1 MVINNLKGKI
11 YGYVRVS
18 SVCQNEARQLQE
30 LRQLGIEDD
39 NIFIDKSSGKDFNR
53 TQYQKVKKMLQKGDV
68 LFVKSIDRFGRNYS
82 EIIDEWRYLTKVIG
96 AEIVVLDMPLL
107 DTRKGKDLL
116 GTLITDIVLQVLSY
130 VAETERNE
138 IHQRQK
144 EGIAIAKSRGVH
156 LGRPENVLP
165 ESFYDILNEFNLK
178 QITRKQA
185 ALKLKI
191 SVSSFDYLRRKMNKK
206 L

>member
-1 MVINNLKGKI
+1 M
-11 YGYVRVS
+11 
-18 SVCQNEARQLQE
+18 
-30 LRQLGIEDD
+30 EDD

-53 TQYQKVKKMLQKGDV
+53 TQYQRLKSILKNGDV

-191 SVSSFDYLRRKMNKK
+191 SVSSFDYLRKKMNKK

>member
-1 MVINNLKGKI
+1 
-11 YGYVRVS
+11 
-18 SVCQNEARQLQE
+18 
-30 LRQLGIEDD
+30 
-39 NIFIDKSSGKDFNR
+39 
-53 TQYQKVKKMLQKGDV
+53 
-68 LFVKSIDRFGRNYS
+68 
-82 EIIDEWRYLTKVIG
+82 
-96 AEIVVLDMPLL
+96 MPLL

-191 SVSSFDYLRRKMNKK
+191 SVYSFDYLRRKVNKK